1 MEPRP
6 EGAVQ
11 QGTQAPPPQVPVE
24 AVTDRVTQLQDKID
38 GLGEKFY
45 TFIGVLQ
52 QDAPPLPFDEFKH
65 LNRTADGPKTVANGA
80 NAAVADGGPVL
91 PVLPSM
97 PMPEPAAP
105 VPTGP
110 TMEVMEGEA
119 ANMAALLL
127 NNVKEVDMLIDSLP
141 GINSTKP
148 EQLKRLQELEK
159 QNQHTAQSLR
169 ETLSWAEETLVLVQ
183 QALAEIYADRLQSMN
198 EQAQLDRG
206 GTLPFWEFGGSAI
219 VSEDR
224 IRLTP
229 ALQSRVG
236 WVWNSVAADMDAW
249 EVQMD
254 FEIGGG
260 GSRGADGMA
269 LWYVAEPKKEGI
281 SMGSAEEYRG
291 MAVYFDTFDNDG
303 QRYDPFDDGRRGEKA
318 SCSNLNR
325 ETRSKMRVIYRDG
338 VIQVETDDGAG
349 HWVPCITHH
358 ESLPKG
364 YYFGLSAATGHLTD
378 NHDVFSFIT
387 YNLDPWRRRPPVP
400 PRQQEIEPEPEHV
413 ETVQSTEPVKPNPYL
428 PKDPPNPYLP
438 QQQQQQHE
446 QQQQQQQQQPRS
458 QEDTNKLTSKLD
470 QLTFKVEAVNDM
482 RQPADNNDL
491 TQEIK
496 GALREVRVL
505 QDSVNEFRRVVM
517 EELSAVN
524 KLVGDLKGHVSAE
537 QGNTY
542 NNVARLIR
550 ELQQHVTSVQTLVEN
565 NALQELKSGKEELK
579 SVVEKSGSV
588 AWWIYFC
595 FFQVCFGVAFIMW
608 KKAKDDANKKFL

>member
-1 MEPRP
+1 MGHAAPMRILILLLFSLF
-6 EGAVQ
+6 ALAL
-11 QGTQAPPPQVPVE
+11 TQ
-24 AVTDRVTQLQDKID
+24 TQR
-38 GLGEKFY
+38 Y
-45 TFIGVLQ
+45 
-52 QDAPPLPFDEFKH
+52 EFKH
-65 LNRTADGPKTVANGA
+65 SFR
-80 NAAVADGGPVL
+80 
-91 PVLPSM
+91 
-97 PMPEPAAP
+97 AP
-105 VPTGP
+105 FYLG
-110 TMEVMEGEA
+110 
-119 ANMAALLL
+119 
-127 NNVKEVDMLIDSLP
+127 
-141 GINSTKP
+141 
-148 EQLKRLQELEK
+148 
-159 QNQHTAQSLR
+159 
-169 ETLSWAEETLVLVQ
+169 
-183 QALAEIYADRLQSMN
+183 
-198 EQAQLDRG
+198 RG

-303 QRYDPFDDGRRGEKA
+303 QNDEPRISLWINDGTQRYDPFDDGRRGEKA

-438 QQQQQQHE
+438 QQSNQQEPSPVQQQQQQHE
-446 QQQQQQQQQPRS
+446 QQQQPRS

-470 QLTFKVEAVNDM
+470 QLTFKVEAVRNQQDSLAHSLSQVLSQVNDM

-550 ELQQHVTSVQTLVEN
+550 ELQQHVTSVQTLVERGDRDQN